1 MPAQR
6 TWPTDVAPRVGAA
19 GFCAASV
26 TVDRMALQVAATS
39 QGLLPVATPAHR
51 LAIYRATIAK
61 QAALTTLQYGL
72 TRELK
77 FALDAVQPSPA
88 LSTVVATGL
97 LGVPCSS
104 LSYNWAIQ
112 DAYGF
117 HGALASRKPHE
128 TGLTGFARAK
138 VAPGLLWCFLRAGCG
153 TGGALYCG
161 PSVAAALRQH
171 VALPAVASGGGAG
184 RLPERAASLSAGLLT
199 GAAFSLATQC
209 IHNITL
215 VAGRMAALGEAAQ
228 APHYTT
234 VALRQAWR
242 EMGGAIFY
250 ANFGPRMAINAVTVG
265 VLNLC
270 DIFHAPELSGWP
282 PRDRI

>member
-1 MPAQR
+1 
-6 TWPTDVAPRVGAA
+6 
-19 GFCAASV
+19 
-26 TVDRMALQVAATS
+26 MALQVAATS
-39 QGLLPVATPAHR
+39 QGLLPVSTLSHR

-61 QAALTTLQYGL
+61 QSALTALQYAL

-88 LSTVVATGL
+88 LSTMVATGL

-112 DAYGF
+112 DTYKF
-117 HGALASRKPHE
+117 HGALAPRKPHE
-128 TGLTGFARAK
+128 TGLIGFARAK

-161 PSVAAALRQH
+161 PTVAAALRQH
-171 VALPAVASGGGAG
+171 MVLPAASSGGDGQRAG
-184 RLPERAASLSAGLLT
+184 RCLPERAASLSAGLLT
-199 GAAFSLATQC
+199 GALFSLATQC
-209 IHNITL
+209 VHNVTL

-242 EMGGAIFY
+242 EMGGAIFF

-282 PRDRI
+282 PRDGR